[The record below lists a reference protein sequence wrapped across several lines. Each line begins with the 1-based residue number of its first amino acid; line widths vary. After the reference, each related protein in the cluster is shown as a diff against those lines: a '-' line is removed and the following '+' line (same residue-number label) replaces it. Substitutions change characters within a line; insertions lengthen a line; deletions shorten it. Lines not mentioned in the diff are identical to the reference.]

1 MVLLT
6 AGTNFD
12 WLFHGWPFLLAG
24 ITGIFAWAIHQIRSR
39 QAQSWPVVDGT
50 VESHLVYVEGFGQ
63 HRHQIAEVSYS
74 YSIDRDY
81 YSGAH
86 KVSGEFEFAYFPK
99 GSRVVVHY
107 KPSDPSTSFL
117 DHEEVRLRK
126 MRGIPSAEA
135 VLQ

>member
-1 MVLLT
+1 MILLMVTTDLGWLLHT
-6 AGTNFD
+6 
-12 WLFHGWPFLLAG
+12 WPYLLGG
-24 ITGIFAWAIHQIRSR
+24 ITGLSAWAIFQIRSR

-50 VESHLVYVEGFGQ
+50 VESHSFYVEGFGQ

-74 YSIDRDY
+74 YSIDREY

-99 GSRVVVHY
+99 GSLLVVHY
-107 KPSDPSTSFL
+107 KPSDPSASFL
-117 DHEEVRLRK
+117 DREEVRLRK
-126 MRGIPSAEA
+126 LRGIPPAEA

>member
-1 MVLLT
+1 MLWVS
-6 AGTNFD
+6 AGTNFE
-12 WLFHGWPFLLAG
+12 WLLHSWPYLLGGIAG
-24 ITGIFAWAIHQIRSR
+24 ILAWLIYQMRSR

-50 VESHLVYVEGFGQ
+50 VESHLFYVEGFGQ

-74 YSIDRDY
+74 YGIDREY

-99 GSRVVVHY
+99 GSRVMVHY

-117 DHEEVRLRK
+117 DREEVRLRK
-126 MRGIPSAEA
+126 LRRNPPAEV